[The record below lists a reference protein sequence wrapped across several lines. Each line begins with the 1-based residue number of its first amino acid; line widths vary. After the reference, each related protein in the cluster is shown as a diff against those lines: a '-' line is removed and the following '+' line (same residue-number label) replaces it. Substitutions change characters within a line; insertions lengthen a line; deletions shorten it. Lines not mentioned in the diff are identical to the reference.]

1 MLQQSLFFFFSPGDR
16 CIQSGFWEKTSRWY
30 FCSVTFCLHLTQ
42 YSCTSF
48 KHSKPLRVSFLC
60 GWAILDQPIFI
71 EGKTILLDS
80 SYSWARGHGGVI
92 ALREIHSGTT
102 RFYNSNCR
110 LFFFFPS
117 LSGLPLEDF
126 CLWRPNQ
133 NFCNISLQ
141 LLSGAMLDW
150 GAKLRS
156 FELQT
161 VKSEVSKQM
170 NSELFFLTFL
180 ALMSFLKG
188 RCSEHTN
195 R

>member
-1 MLQQSLFFFFSPGDR
+1 MLQQSLFFFLSPGDR

-80 SYSWARGHGGVI
+80 SYSWARAHGGVI

-110 LFFFFPS
+110 LFFFSQS
-117 LSGLPLEDF
+117 LWTSSG
-126 CLWRPNQ
+126 R
-133 NFCNISLQ
+133 
-141 LLSGAMLDW
+141 LLSL
-150 GAKLRS
+150 
-156 FELQT
+156 ET
-161 VKSEVSKQM
+161 KSELLQY
-170 NSELFFLTFL
+170 FFAITLWCNVGL
-180 ALMSFLKG
+180 RG
-188 RCSEHTN
+188 
-195 R
+195 